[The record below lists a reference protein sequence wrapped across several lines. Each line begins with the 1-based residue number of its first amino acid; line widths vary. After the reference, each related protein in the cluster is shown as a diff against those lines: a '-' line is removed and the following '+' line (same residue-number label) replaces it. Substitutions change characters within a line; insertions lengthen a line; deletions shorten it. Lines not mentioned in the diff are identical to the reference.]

1 MVQPNFHFNNFDH
14 RGEQK
19 LIEDLVTESISI
31 FGLSV
36 GYMAKTF
43 SSDGFDQL
51 YTEEDRASFE
61 QVSDLV
67 MYIRSVDGFEGEGDF
82 MSKFGLEIRDGMTVC
97 IARRHF
103 EETVEQEQSVARPR
117 EGDLLFLP
125 LNEKVFEIKFVEH
138 EPVFYQMG
146 ALQFYEIR
154 CELFEYSSE
163 RFNTGV
169 DVIDQIQTTHSL
181 DVFSEIELTAED
193 GTPLFTEDGYRL
205 LGEDPD
211 RSGATALNHITLESI
226 LDTGKILTEDG
237 FFILDEDQVTQEDF
251 DAETESESL
260 FLETQADDFLD
271 FSDRDPFSEGGRF

>member
-1 MVQPNFHFNNFDH
+1 
-14 RGEQK
+14 
-19 LIEDLVTESISI
+19 
-31 FGLSV
+31 
-36 GYMAKTF
+36 MAKTL

-67 MYIRSVDGFEGEGDF
+67 MYIRTVDGFEGEGDF

-103 EETVEQEQSVARPR
+103 EETVEQEQSIARPR

-138 EPVFYQMG
+138 ESVFYQMG

-169 DVIDQIQTTHSL
+169 DVLDQLQTTHSL
-181 DVFSEIELTAED
+181 DVFSEVELTAED

-211 RSGATALNHITLESI
+211 RSGAVALNHITLESV

-237 FFILDEDQVTQEDF
+237 FFVLDEDQVTQEDF
-251 DAETESESL
+251 DAETESESI